1 MQSSIQVFTK
11 KKGAQCGNCIWLLSH
26 FLSYRTHP
34 SLRQLAEGDGDEVK
48 SLRVFSFLKWLVLLL
63 LLAASCSRRHLPYAS
78 PEVADRQLQAF
89 LSSGTGNPL
98 RTHGVKPNEVIR
110 TAEKYLGTPH
120 CMGGTTSRCM
130 DCSGLTY
137 VSFAAHRIELP
148 RSSQEQA
155 RFGQVIPDRNALK
168 RGDLV
173 FFIRSYNSRDYITH
187 VGIFLGNNRF
197 IHTSSSQGVTVTPL
211 DNPWWSERFI
221 FGTRVFKR

>member
-1 MQSSIQVFTK
+1 M
-11 KKGAQCGNCIWLLSH
+11 WMLSD
-26 FLSYRTHP
+26 FASYRTPP
-34 SLRQLAEGDGDEVK
+34 SLRHLAEGAGGVVK
-48 SLRVFSFLKWLVLLL
+48 LFRSFSLLKWLTLLL
-63 LLAASCSRRHLPYAS
+63 LLAASCSRRHLPVAS
-78 PEVADRQLQAF
+78 SVVADRQLQAF
-89 LSSGTGNPL
+89 LNSGTGKPL

-110 TAEKYLGTPH
+110 TAEKYVGTPH

-137 VSFAAHRIELP
+137 ISFAAHRIELP

-155 RFGQVIPDRNALK
+155 RYGQVIPDRNALK

-211 DNPWWSERFI
+211 DNPWWSERFV
-221 FGTRVFKR
+221 FGTRVFKP